1 MLAEDLARRAA
12 TAIENARLYADA
24 QKAIRLREHVLAIV
38 SHDLRNQISVVSMGA
53 NQLARKASALDGID
67 FKKPIE
73 TLQRT
78 ANNMQHLVGD
88 LLDMASIQAGR
99 LSIEQQPVEFKPILV
114 ESCQSHEPMARAKGL
129 RLLSDLTVG
138 DVEMLCDRDR
148 IVQVLANLLGN
159 AIKLCERGDSI
170 TLRAEVRDGDVL
182 VAVSDTGPGIP
193 RDKLQTIF
201 EPYQTIHHHGETG
214 TGLGLYITNSIVQR
228 HGGRIWV
235 ESELGVG
242 TTFFFTLPRA

>member
-53 NQLARKASALDGID
+53 NQLARRASALDGTD
-67 FKKPIE
+67 LKKPIE

-114 ESCQSHEPMARAKGL
+114 ESC
-129 RLLSDLTVG
+129 
-138 DVEMLCDRDR
+138 
-148 IVQVLANLLGN
+148 
-159 AIKLCERGDSI
+159 
-170 TLRAEVRDGDVL
+170 
-182 VAVSDTGPGIP
+182 
-193 RDKLQTIF
+193 
-201 EPYQTIHHHGETG
+201 
-214 TGLGLYITNSIVQR
+214 
-228 HGGRIWV
+228 
-235 ESELGVG
+235 
-242 TTFFFTLPRA
+242 